1 VADGSDA
8 TPSCNPRCPRVPMTT
23 KMRATQQYMKKD
35 VLGGNEGGRGVAD
48 PSQPAALDNQKLRVA
63 KTENKKPHL
72 VAIGHCRA
80 HVHVVTHAVPIR
92 VATIQAAVGC
102 DLQSTV

>member
-1 VADGSDA
+1 
-8 TPSCNPRCPRVPMTT
+8 MTT
-23 KMRATQQYMKKD
+23 KMRATQQYMKRD

-48 PSQPAALDNQKLRVA
+48 PSQPAALEFGDQKLRVA

-72 VAIGHCRA
+72 VAIGHTRA
-80 HVHVVTHAVPIR
+80 NVHVVTHAVPIR